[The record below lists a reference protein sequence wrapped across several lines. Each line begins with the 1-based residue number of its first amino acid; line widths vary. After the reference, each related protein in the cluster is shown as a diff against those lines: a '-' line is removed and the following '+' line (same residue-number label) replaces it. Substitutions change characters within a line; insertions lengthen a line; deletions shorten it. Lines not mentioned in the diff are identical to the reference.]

1 MAQDDKYGLEPAD
14 DKYGLQPAGA
24 PTATAEPPS
33 DEEIEA
39 AYGKDVSPKI
49 RAALKSGVAP
59 MKPPTNFEA
68 ARPPIPEN
76 YGFTPGNVAKNV
88 VKGAADLAQSG
99 YDLGKDV
106 LFSEGKDKE
115 GNETHGLGGLV
126 GLNAEGHFDPLNRVN
141 TLTQK
146 YITDPAVAEWNKG
159 DEEGGT
165 AGVGH
170 KAAAMLP
177 LVGPWAASLGEQAG
191 TGDVGGAAGQ
201 VGGQIA
207 LGELAKHA
215 PALADKVIRGT
226 PLTEAGKLEAAK
238 QQALTVKK
246 PGMTETEYSAKVQ
259 DALPDLQKIAQDN
272 AGKIKNPRD
281 AVGAIN
287 RRVQEMEAPISEH
300 LKGLDKP
307 EDMVHADQ
315 YHDQIDKAIDAE
327 MAKHP
332 GQLTAAEME
341 KAKASIDKFV
351 GDQPKTLAEVEGNRK
366 RLNQDAE
373 DYYKSRPAD
382 KRVMDSSDATAIAQ
396 RAAANAIRNILYGDD
411 ANPGLLE
418 KAGVTAVDQAGN
430 QVPLREFRRKVG
442 NLLEVRDHFED
453 AITRAEQTGNWKAFD
468 KIYSGPSLAAGG
480 LGMIAGGAF
489 GGPIGALFGTLA
501 GEGAKAWGDYL
512 RSKNP
517 NLNVEK
523 MFRNLENTGT
533 PNTLEP
539 ITAPV
544 QHQYE
549 NAIGPQTSQFAEPIG
564 PARPPGNFQMEDL
577 APNKEALWQQQVGQ
591 PPPLETGAPSPGRSV
606 EPIGPRPAAETPLA
620 PIQGQQIPLH
630 LPSGPGEAPLFGIE
644 HPAPRAGGLG
654 PIEGISA
661 EGKMEQLGGGAGEEA
676 EKPAEQKTTVKPML
690 PQGASFSDIED
701 SEEGKGWK
709 EFYVQGP
716 TGLPEA
722 HMIISPEG
730 KALAVRLVETMKR
743 SRGQGYATAA
753 YNHAIEYAKQ
763 NGFTSLISDPEGG
776 TAEGAAA
783 IWKKLGAEQEGT
795 KKNPS
800 FRLDFGGSKE
810 LAPGQTTFDKFYDKA
825 ADAWT
830 PEREAMHTK
839 IADKAV
845 EGKTAP
851 TDRPPEAIITV
862 GGTAAGKTTLT
873 RQILGKLENIVN
885 VDSDANKLEI
895 PEYEGLK
902 RSDPKKAAARVH
914 DESKAISKRT
924 IQEAV
929 GKGLDFIYDTST
941 GGGGEALFNKLKELG
956 YRVRVIYA
964 DVPTEEAVKRAK
976 LRAKEST
983 DPINRGRI
991 VPDDVV
997 RKKHQEAAQAFIR
1010 YQNSPNVD
1018 EVSAYDTTERKPKR
1032 FYSRVED
1039 RERVHDR
1046 QILDRVKEKAN
1057 EQTRATKEKK

>member
-1 MAQDDKYGLEPAD
+1 MPQDDKYGLEPAD
-14 DKYGLQPAGA
+14 DKYGLQSAGPA
-24 PTATAEPPS
+24 TATAEPPS

-59 MKPPTNFEA
+59 MTKPTRFEEEN
-68 ARPPIPEN
+68 ARPYIEN
-76 YGFTPGNVAKNV
+76 LGAREPGTSMQPQEYLGLPNTRLLKEAG
-88 VKGAADLAQSG
+88 KGAL
-99 YDLGKDV
+99 DLGKSLAGGAYDV
-106 LFSEGKDKE
+106 GLGKVNPDTGE
-115 GNETHGLGGLV
+115 IEEHGLGGLI
-126 GLNAEGHFDPLNRVN
+126 GQN
-141 TLTQK
+141 TKGEIAPIERAGALTRK
-146 YITDPAVAEWNKG
+146 FITDPAVAEYNKG
-159 DEEGGT
+159 EEEGGL
-165 AGVGH
+165 AGLGH
-170 KAAAMLP
+170 KGAALLP
-177 LVGPWAASLGEQAG
+177 LVGPWAAGLGERAG
-191 TGDVGGAAGQ
+191 TGDVAGASAEAVGQVAAGAAAEKLPN
-201 VGGQIA
+201 VKA
-207 LGELAKHA
+207 V
-215 PALADKVIRGT
+215 ADKIVRGT

-272 AGKIKNPRD
+272 AGKIKTPRD

-287 RRVQEMEAPISEH
+287 RRVQEMEAPIGEH
-300 LKGLDKP
+300 LKGLNKP

-315 YHDQIDKAIDAE
+315 YRDQIDKAIDAE

-351 GDQPKTLAEVEGNRK
+351 GDQPKTLEEVEGNRK

-480 LGMIAGGAF
+480 LGAIGGMVAGG
-489 GGPIGALFGTLA
+489 PLGALFGTIA
-501 GEGAKAWGDYL
+501 GEGMKAWGDYL

-523 MFRNLENTGT
+523 MFRNLENTGA

-539 ITAPV
+539 ITSPV
-544 QHQYE
+544 QHQYQ
-549 NAIGPQTSQFAEPIG
+549 NAIGPQTSDFAEPIG

-630 LPSGPGEAPLFGIE
+630 LPSGPAEAPLFGIE

-654 PIEGISA
+654 PIQGIAA
-661 EGKMEQLGGGAGEEA
+661 EGKLEPLGGETA
-676 EKPAEQKTTVKPML
+676 KPETVKPMTK
-690 PQGASFSDIED
+690 PG
-701 SEEGKGWK
+701 G
-709 EFYVQGP
+709 GP
-716 TGLPEA
+716 EQLKPG
-722 HMIISPEG
+722 
-730 KALAVRLVETMKR
+730 ETTIDH
-743 SRGQGYATAA
+743 Y
-753 YNHAIEYAKQ
+753 
-763 NGFTSLISDPEGG
+763 
-776 TAEGAAA
+776 
-783 IWKKLGAEQEGT
+783 
-795 KKNPS
+795 
-800 FRLDFGGSKE
+800 
-810 LAPGQTTFDKFYDKA
+810 YDKE

-839 IADKAV
+839 VAEDAIK
-845 EGKTAP
+845 GKTAP

-873 RQILGKLENIVN
+873 RSLLKNIKNIVN

-902 RSDPKKAAARVH
+902 RTDPKKAAFRVH
-914 DESKAISKRT
+914 DESVAISKRM

-941 GGGGEALFNKLKELG
+941 GGGGEALFRRLKELG
-956 YRVRVIYA
+956 YRVRMVYA
-964 DVPTEEAVKRAK
+964 DVPTEEAVKRAN

-983 DPINRGRI
+983 DPINRGRV
-991 VPDDVV
+991 VPDDVIR
-997 RKKHQEAAQAFIR
+997 RKHVEAAQAFSG
-1010 YQNSPNVD
+1010 YQKSPNID
-1018 EVSAYDTTERKPKR
+1018 EISAYDTTGREPKQ
-1032 FYSRVED
+1032 FYSRDENG
-1039 RERVHDR
+1039 EQIHD
-1046 QILDRVKEKAN
+1046 QKIFDRVREKAN
-1057 EQTRATKEKK
+1057 EQARATKEKK

>member
-14 DKYGLQPAGA
+14 DKYGLQKAGTA
-24 PTATAEPPS
+24 TATAEPPT

-39 AYGKDVSPKI
+39 SYGKDVTPQL
-49 RAALKSGVAP
+49 REALKNHVAP
-59 MKPPTNFEA
+59 MLKPTSFEA
-68 ARPPIPEN
+68 ARPQLPEN
-76 YGFTPGNVAKNV
+76 LGFTPGNVLKNAYEGAK
-88 VKGAADLAQSG
+88 GLAGST
-99 YDLGKDV
+99 YDIGKDV

-115 GNETHGLGGLV
+115 GNEAHGLGGLV

-159 DEEGGT
+159 TEEGGA

-170 KAAAMLP
+170 KVASMVP
-177 LVGPWAASLGEQAG
+177 LVGPWAAGLGEQAG
-191 TGDVGGAAGQ
+191 TGDIGGAAGQ
-201 VGGQIA
+201 VGGQVG
-207 LGELAKHA
+207 LGELVAHA
-215 PALADKVIRGT
+215 PALADKVVRGT

-238 QQALTVKK
+238 KQALTVKK
-246 PGMTETEYSAKVQ
+246 PSMTETEYEGKVQ
-259 DALPDLQKIAQDN
+259 AALPDLQKIAQDN
-272 AGKIKNPRD
+272 VGKIKTPRD

-287 RRVQEMEAPISEH
+287 RRIQEMEAPIAEH

-315 YHDQIDKAIDAE
+315 YRDQIDKAIDAE

-341 KAKASIDKFV
+341 KAKAQIDKFV
-351 GDQPKTLAEVEGNRK
+351 GDQPKTLEEVEGNRK

-430 QVPLREFRRKVG
+430 QVPLREFRKKVG
-442 NLLEVRDHFED
+442 NLIEVREHFED
-453 AITRAEQTGNWKAFD
+453 AMVRAEQTGNWKAFE
-468 KIYSGPSLAAGG
+468 KVFSGPSLAAGG
-480 LGMIAGGAF
+480 LGVLGGAAF
-489 GGPIGALFGTLA
+489 GGPVGALFGAIA
-501 GEGAKAWGDYL
+501 GEGMKAWGDYL

-517 NLNVEK
+517 NLNVTK

-539 ITAPV
+539 ITTPV
-544 QHQYE
+544 QHQYQ
-549 NAIGPQTSQFAEPIG
+549 NAIGPQESQFKEPIG
-564 PARPPGNFQMEDL
+564 PAPPPGNFQMEDL
-577 APNKEALWQQQVGQ
+577 APNREALWQQQVGA
-591 PPPLETGAPSPGRSV
+591 PAPLETGAPSPGRSV

-620 PIQGQQIPLH
+620 PIQGQQIPLN
-630 LPSGPGEAPLFGIE
+630 LPSGPAEAPLFGIE

-654 PIEGISA
+654 PIQGIAA
-661 EGKMEQLGGGAGEEA
+661 EGRLEPLGGGEEA
-676 EKPAEQKTTVKPML
+676 PRETVKPMTK
-690 PQGASFSDIED
+690 PG
-701 SEEGKGWK
+701 
-709 EFYVQGP
+709 
-716 TGLPEA
+716 
-722 HMIISPEG
+722 
-730 KALAVRLVETMKR
+730 
-743 SRGQGYATAA
+743 
-753 YNHAIEYAKQ
+753 
-763 NGFTSLISDPEGG
+763 
-776 TAEGAAA
+776 
-783 IWKKLGAEQEGT
+783 GAEQLKPQE
-795 KKNPS
+795 
-800 FRLDFGGSKE
+800 
-810 LAPGQTTFDKFYDKA
+810 TTFDRYYDKKT
-825 ADAWT
+825 DSWT

-839 IADKAV
+839 IAEDAIK
-845 EGKTAP
+845 GKTAP
-851 TDRPPEAIITV
+851 KDRPPEAIITV

-873 RQILGKLENIVN
+873 RQILGELKNIVN
-885 VDSDANKLEI
+885 VDSDANKLQI

-902 RSDPKKAAARVH
+902 RSDPKRAAARVH

-941 GGGGEALFNKLKELG
+941 GGGGEALFQKLKELG

-983 DPINRGRI
+983 DPTNKGRI
-991 VPDDVV
+991 VPDEVV
-997 RKKHQEAAQAFIR
+997 RKKHREAAQAFGR

-1018 EVSAYDTTERKPKR
+1018 EVSAYDTTDRTPKR
-1032 FYSRVED
+1032 FYTRNE
-1039 RERVHDR
+1039 EGETIHD
-1046 QILDRVKEKAN
+1046 QKILDRVKEKAN
-1057 EQTRATKEKK
+1057 EQARTTETEKK